1 MRAVL
6 SDKKLTEDDIIYG
19 SLEIF
24 ASIDDD
30 KYTISEIQWFLNSL
44 TLRDD
49 KITFEM
55 FSTFYVD
62 QGNSTFVSWVYTSSW
77 KKTRWIVLIQLKLSS

>member
-30 KYTISEIQWFLNSL
+30 KYTISEIQ
-44 TLRDD
+44 
-49 KITFEM
+49 
-55 FSTFYVD
+55 
-62 QGNSTFVSWVYTSSW
+62 
-77 KKTRWIVLIQLKLSS
+77 